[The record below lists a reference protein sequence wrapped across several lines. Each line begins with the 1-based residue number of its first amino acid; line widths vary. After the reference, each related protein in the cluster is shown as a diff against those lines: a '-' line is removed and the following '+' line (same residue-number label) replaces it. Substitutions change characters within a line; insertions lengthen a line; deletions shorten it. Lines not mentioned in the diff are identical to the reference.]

1 MVSTA
6 HIHWDPEFSDVKLIQ
21 TMMLVNELKKITEET
36 IQSYKLGTT
45 DVNSIPLIMCGD
57 LNSLPDSGIHKT
69 NINYTTN
76 QLCKTLM
83 GSQGLLKNIVDYT
96 THY

>member
-45 DVNSIPLIMCGD
+45 DVNTIPLIMCGD
-57 LNSLPDSGIHKT
+57 LNSLPDSGI
-69 NINYTTN
+69 
-76 QLCKTLM
+76 
-83 GSQGLLKNIVDYT
+83 
-96 THY
+96 